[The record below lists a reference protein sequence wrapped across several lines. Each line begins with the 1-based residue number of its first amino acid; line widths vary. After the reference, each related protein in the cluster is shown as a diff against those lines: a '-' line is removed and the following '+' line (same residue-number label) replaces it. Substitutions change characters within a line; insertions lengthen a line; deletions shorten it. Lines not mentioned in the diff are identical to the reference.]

1 MKTGKII
8 KTLLFTAASLVLS
21 SAFAVAAH
29 PLIFNGVIKSITDT
43 TVQLG
48 GTTFTM
54 LPACKMSFDDGP
66 ATVAEITAA
75 MAANPRLVGVIRR
88 EAPASTNIVALVV
101 KTKKPAAPTPA
112 PTTPAPVTDP
122 APAASPAE

>member
-48 GTTFTM
+48 GTI
-54 LPACKMSFDDGP
+54 KIG
-66 ATVAEITAA
+66 TAA
-75 MAANPRLVGVIRR
+75 NR
-88 EAPASTNIVALVV
+88 
-101 KTKKPAAPTPA
+101 
-112 PTTPAPVTDP
+112 
-122 APAASPAE
+122 